1 MLFLPRRLR
10 RSPRLPLLVF
20 LALLLSVTL
29 HAAPA
34 ASDVLVYG
42 DGDRIQGRVISEEGD
57 TIVFRSNRF
66 GELRVQKKQAEVI
79 RHVPALASGTVVA
92 APPPATPPVAPAPAT
107 ATTTA
112 APAAGKPDAELAE
125 ERQIVERLANSL
137 RHFFGPWHGRVA
149 FSSQVVVDTSER
161 HSEVLEGRMER
172 KWTGDEFRLDARYEF
187 SSTNDVTST
196 DLTKGGAYWRHDLTK
211 RWFTIV
217 HPSIEWNQ
225 NYVVDSVAA
234 DYFLLQHEIGA
245 GRTVWD
251 RPGKKL
257 RLGLAENIYDV
268 WNLSSS
274 GHTSRNVES
283 FFVEAE
289 FKLPWNMKLTERGI
303 RYFSIEGGDSGWESQ
318 FELSKKF
325 TENLVLA
332 IRNDVRTREKE
343 SGLQDYSSWRLL
355 LGLDF

>member
-1 MLFLPRRLR
+1 MPPPSRRLR
-10 RSPRLPLLVF
+10 RSPWLPLLVF
-20 LALLLSVTL
+20 VALLLAPAL
-29 HAAPA
+29 GAAPLA
-34 ASDVLVYG
+34 NDVLVYA
-42 DGDRIQGRVISEEGD
+42 DGDRIQGRLISEEGD

-66 GELRVQKKQAEVI
+66 GELRVPKKQAEVI

-92 APPPATPPVAPAPAT
+92 TPPPAAPPVSPAPASTLAAT
-107 ATTTA
+107 A
-112 APAAGKPDAELAE
+112 PGKPDAELAE
-125 ERQIVERLANSL
+125 ERRIVERLANSL
-137 RHFFGPWHGRVA
+137 RQVFGPWHGRIA

-161 HSEVLEGRMER
+161 HTEVLEGRMER
-172 KWTGDEFRLDARYEF
+172 KWTGDEFRVEGRYEF

-196 DLTKGGAYWRHDLTK
+196 DLTKGGAYWRHDITK
-211 RWFTIV
+211 RWFTIA

-225 NYVVDSVAA
+225 NYVVDGVAA
-234 DYFLLQHEIGA
+234 DYFLIQHELGA

-257 RLGLAENIYDV
+257 RLGLAENIYDI
-268 WNLSSS
+268 WNLSSE
-274 GHTSRNVES
+274 GHTTRNVES
-283 FFVEAE
+283 FFIEAE

-303 RYFSIEGGDSGWESQ
+303 RYFSIDGGDSGWESQ

-332 IRNDVRTREKE
+332 IRNDVRSREKE
-343 SGLQDYSSWRLL
+343 SRLQDYSSWRLL